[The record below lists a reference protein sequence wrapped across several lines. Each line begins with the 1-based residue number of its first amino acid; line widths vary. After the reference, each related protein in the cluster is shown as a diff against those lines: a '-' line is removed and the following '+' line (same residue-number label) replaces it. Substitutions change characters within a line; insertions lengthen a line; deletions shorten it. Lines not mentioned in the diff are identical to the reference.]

1 MMTNPNNQSRNII
14 FTPGFRSF
22 LLIWLGQVVSL
33 TGSSMTGFALGV
45 WVFQETGSVTQFALI
60 ALSSTLP
67 SIIFSPFAGAL
78 VDRWNRRTAMILSDA
93 GSVLCT
99 LAIALLLFNGRLE
112 IWHLYIILAV
122 SSLFNS
128 FQWPAYSSS
137 ITLLV
142 PKKQFGRA
150 SGMVQIA
157 DGIAGI
163 GAPLLAGTLMGLMP
177 VYSIMFIDIITFLF
191 ALLTLI
197 VIRIPQPE
205 ISRESREVRGS
216 LLREAAFGW
225 KFITA
230 RPGLLGLLLFFAST
244 NFFFS
249 IAQVL
254 FTPMVLSFTTP
265 STLGMILSTGGFGM
279 LAGSLFMSIWG
290 GPKRK
295 IEGILGFGLLQ
306 ALLSAATGAT
316 VNVTFISAMIFLVFF
331 NNPVINACSQAIWQ
345 SKTTPDVQGRVFS
358 VRRMIAWGTIPLANL
373 IAGPLADRVFEPWMA
388 VDGLLAGSIGRV
400 LGVGPGRGI
409 GLLFVLLGLF
419 SMSSTLILAFYS
431 PTRQVETELPDAV
444 PDIPVAAAQ

>member
-1 MMTNPNNQSRNII
+1 MTSPNNQSRNNIL
-14 FTPGFRSF
+14 TPGFRSF

-67 SIIFSPFAGAL
+67 SIIFAPFSGAL

-93 GSVLCT
+93 GSALCT
-99 LAIALLLFNGRLE
+99 LAITLLLFTGRLE
-112 IWHLYIILAV
+112 IWHLYIILAI

-163 GAPLLAGTLMGLMP
+163 GAPLLAGTLMGFLP

-197 VIRIPQPE
+197 AVRIPQPE
-205 ISRESREVRGS
+205 VSRESQEVRGS

-225 KFITA
+225 KFIAA

-254 FTPMVLSFTTP
+254 FTPMVLSFSTP
-265 STLGMILSTGGFGM
+265 ATLGLILSTGGFGM

-295 IEGILGFGLLQ
+295 IAGILGFGLFQ
-306 ALLSAATGAT
+306 ALVAAAAGAT
-316 VNVTFISAMIFLVFF
+316 VNVTFISAMVFLVFF

-373 IAGPLADRVFEPWMA
+373 IAGPLADKVFEPWMA
-388 VDGLLAGSIGRV
+388 ADGLLAGSIGRI

-419 SMSSTLILAFYS
+419 SMLSTLILAFYA
-431 PTRQVETELPDAV
+431 PTRHVETVLPDAV
-444 PDIPVAAAQ
+444 PDLPPL

>member
-1 MMTNPNNQSRNII
+1 MMTNPPKKPRNNI
-14 FTPGFRSF
+14 FTQGFRSF
-22 LLIWLGQVVSL
+22 ILIWLGQVVSL

-60 ALSSTLP
+60 SLSSTLP

-93 GSVLCT
+93 GSALCT
-99 LAIALLLFNGRLE
+99 LAIALLLLGGRLE

-150 SGMVQIA
+150 SGMMEIA
-157 DGIAGI
+157 DSIAGI
-163 GAPLLAGTLMGLMP
+163 GAPLLAGTLMGFLP
-177 VYSIMFIDIITFLF
+177 VHSIMLIDILTFMF

-197 VIRIPQPE
+197 IIRIPQPDL
-205 ISRESREVRGS
+205 SRESREVRGS

-225 KFITA
+225 KFISA
-230 RPGLLGLLLFFAST
+230 RPGLLGLLIFFAST

-265 STLGMILSTGGFGM
+265 STLGVIMSTAGFGM

-295 IEGILGFGLLQ
+295 IMGILGFGLLQ
-306 ALLSAATGAT
+306 ALVSSAAGVT
-316 VNVTFISAMIFLVFF
+316 VNVTFISTMVFLVFF

-345 SKTTPDVQGRVFS
+345 SKTTPDIQGRVFS

-373 IAGPLADRVFEPWMA
+373 IAGPLADKVFEPWMA
-388 VDGLLAGSIGRV
+388 VDGLLADSIGRV

-409 GLLFVLLGLF
+409 GLLYILLGIF
-419 SMSSTLILAFYS
+419 NMFSTLILAFYS
-431 PTRQVETELPDAV
+431 PTRHVETMLPDAV
-444 PDIPVAAAQ
+444 PDDHVLLT